1 MKASIMTRKLTLAAL
16 FSATFFMATSVLA
29 SDSKANDEHA
39 EEKVMHVEKIPFGD
53 ANAGKAKVATCAAC
67 HGSDGNSTNPEWP
80 SIAGQ
85 HPEYIYEQLKLI
97 QDGTRNAP
105 LMVGQLNNKNDKD
118 LKDMAAYFASQEGS
132 SGEAEAT
139 TYNLGQRIYRGGNA
153 KTGVPACSACHGADG
168 AGNPM
173 SLYPSLNGQRK
184 AYVVKALNDYAKGN
198 RKGNAQQKIMKEIA
212 VLMSDAEKEA
222 VASYIRGLQ

>member
-1 MKASIMTRKLTLAAL
+1 MKATNMTRKLTLAAL
-16 FSATFFMATSVLA
+16 FSATFFMASTVFA
-29 SDSKANDEHA
+29 SDAKAQDEHA
-39 EEKVMHVEKIPFGD
+39 EEKIMHVDKAPFGD
-53 ANAGKAKVATCAAC
+53 AMAGKAKVATCAAC

-85 HPEYIYEQLKLI
+85 HPEYIYQQLKLI

-118 LKDMAAYFASQEGS
+118 LKDMAAYFAKQEVT
-132 SGEAEAT
+132 SGKAEVK

-153 KTGVPACSACHGADG
+153 ETGVPACAACHGADG

-173 SLYPSLNGQRK
+173 SLYPSLNGQQK
-184 AYVVKALNDYAKGN
+184 GYVVKALNDYAKGN
-198 RKGNAQQKIMKEIA
+198 REGNAQQKIMKEVA
-212 VLMSDAEKEA
+212 ALMTDAEKEA